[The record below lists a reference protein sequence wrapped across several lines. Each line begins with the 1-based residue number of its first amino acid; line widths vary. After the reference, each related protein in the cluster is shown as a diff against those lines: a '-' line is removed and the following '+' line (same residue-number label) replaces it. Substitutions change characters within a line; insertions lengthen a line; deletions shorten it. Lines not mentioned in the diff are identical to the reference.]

1 MSKRDFLL
9 EVGLE
14 EMPARFV
21 TDAMNQLNQKLEKWL
36 EENKI
41 SFSEVISFSSPR
53 RLAVLVKG
61 MAESQEDIHEEAKG
75 PAKKIAQDESG
86 NWSKAAIGFCRGQ
99 GMSTDDIYFKEIK
112 GVEYA
117 HVKKFIKGQKTASLL
132 PNVEQLITSLNF
144 PKNMKWADYDLRF
157 IRPIKWLVALFGKD
171 VIPFEI
177 TNVSSDR
184 ITYGH
189 RFLGHETEIHE
200 PSEYEALMLKQYV
213 VVDPKVRKESI
224 LEQLHQLEKQN
235 NWVIPVDE
243 DLLEEVTN
251 LVEYPTALYG
261 TFNEDFLRL
270 PEQILITS
278 MKEHQRYFPVK
289 DHNGNL
295 LPFFVTVR
303 NGDDQHLDKVAK
315 GNEKVLRA
323 RLSDADF
330 FFNEDQKLK
339 ISDALKKLETIVYH
353 EKIGTLSEKVGRIRS
368 LTGEIASLVGVST
381 QEKSLA
387 DRAAEIC
394 KFDLVTQVVYEF
406 PELQGFMGEKYAL
419 QKGEAKE
426 VAAAINE
433 HYKPRDAEDTPAS
446 TVIGAIVGIADKL
459 DTIVSS
465 FAIDIIPTGS
475 QDPFALRRQA
485 SGIVQTLLEKNWE
498 ISLEEL
504 LKTAIRVV
512 TTSGIG
518 SKNEAVLFEELKSF
532 FKLRLKYLLQEN
544 QIRYDIIEAILNSP
558 LDSVPAFLERAS
570 VLNKEKDR
578 EDFKQEIEALSRVL
592 NIASK
597 AENVKEIDS
606 GLFETPQEQEL
617 YNRYLEIAHSTDSE
631 RNMEKV
637 FKDLAALTPVIND
650 YFDNTMV
657 MANDVRVKEN
667 RLSQMRSLADIIER
681 FASLNEIIVK

>member
-1 MSKRDFLL
+1 MSNRDFLL

-21 TDAMNQLNQKLEKWL
+21 TDAMNQLSQKLEKWL
-36 EENKI
+36 KDNKI
-41 SFSEVISFSSPR
+41 AFSEIISFSSPR

-61 MAESQEDIHEEAKG
+61 MAEAQEDIHEEAKG
-75 PAKKIAQDESG
+75 PARKIAQDESG

-99 GMSTDDIYFKEIK
+99 GMSPEDIYFKEIK

-117 HVKKFIKGQKTASLL
+117 HVKKFTKGQETASLL

-144 PKNMKWADYDLRF
+144 PKNMRWADNDLRF
-157 IRPIKWLVALFGKD
+157 ARPIKWLVALFGNE
-171 VIPFEI
+171 VIHFAI
-177 TNVSSDR
+177 TNVHSDR
-184 ITYGH
+184 VTYGH
-189 RFLGHETEIHE
+189 RFLGHKTDINQ
-200 PSEYEALMLKQYV
+200 PSDYEALMLKEYV
-213 VVDPKVRKESI
+213 VVNPNVRKDSI
-224 LEQLHQLEKQN
+224 LEQIHLLEEEN

-289 DHNGNL
+289 DQNGSL

-303 NGDDQHLDKVAK
+303 NGDHQHLDKVAK

-323 RLSDADF
+323 RLADADF
-330 FFNEDQKLK
+330 FFKEDQKLN
-339 ISDALKKLETIVYH
+339 ILDALKKLETIVYH
-353 EKIGTLSEKVGRIRS
+353 EKIGTLSEKVARIRI
-368 LTGEIASLVGVST
+368 LTGELASLLGLSD

-433 HYKPRDAEDTPAS
+433 HYKPRDAEDAPADS
-446 TVIGAIVGIADKL
+446 AIGAIVGIADKL
-459 DTIVSS
+459 DSIVSS

-485 SGIVQTLLEKNWE
+485 SGIVQTLLDKNWE
-498 ISLEEL
+498 VSLEEL
-504 LKTAIRVV
+504 LKTAIRVIMNK
-512 TTSGIG
+512 GIG
-518 SKNEAVLFEELKSF
+518 IKDEQVLFEELKSF

-544 QIRYDIIEAILNSP
+544 QIRYDIIEAMLNSP

-570 VLNKEKDR
+570 VLNQEKDK
-578 EDFKQEIEALSRVL
+578 EEFKPTIEALSRVL

-597 AENVKEIDS
+597 AENVKEINT
-606 GLFETPQEQEL
+606 GLFETSQEQEL
-617 YNRYLEIAHSTDSE
+617 YNRYLEIIRSTESE
-631 RNMEKV
+631 LTMKEM
-637 FKDLAALTPVIND
+637 FTALAALTPVIND

-657 MANDVRVKEN
+657 MANDVKVKEN
-667 RLSQMRSLADIIER
+667 RLSQMRRLADIIER

>member
-21 TDAMNQLNQKLEKWL
+21 TDAMNQLSHKLEKWL

-61 MAESQEDIHEEAKG
+61 MAEAQEDIHEEAKG

-157 IRPIKWLVALFGKD
+157 IRPIKWVVAIFGKD
-171 VIPFEI
+171 IIPFEI
-177 TNVSSDR
+177 TNVSSGR

-189 RFLGHETEIHE
+189 RFLGHETELHE
-200 PSEYEALMLKQYV
+200 PSDYEALMLKQYV
-213 VVDPKVRKESI
+213 VVDPKVREKSI
-224 LEQLHQLEKQN
+224 LEQLHQLEEEN

-289 DHNGNL
+289 DHSGNL

-368 LTGEIASLVGVST
+368 LTGEIASLVGLST

-485 SGIVQTLLEKNWE
+485 SGIVQTLLEKNWD

-512 TTSGIG
+512 STSGIG
-518 SKNEAVLFEELKSF
+518 SKTETVLFEELKSF

-544 QIRYDIIEAILNSP
+544 QIRYDIIEAVLNSP

-578 EDFKQEIEALSRVL
+578 EDFKQEIESLSRVL

-637 FKDLAALTPVIND
+637 FKDLAALTHVIND

-657 MANDVRVKEN
+657 MANDVRIKEN